1 MSKYY
6 IDLSNNKSIQIDF
19 TRIYDFLPILI
30 ESTTLYQKSYKDE
43 FHYVL
48 GLVNIDDEYEMKLV
62 KELNKFI
69 EENINDR
76 K

>member
-19 TRIYDFLPILI
+19 ARIYYFLPILI
-30 ESTTLYQKSYKDE
+30 ESTTLYQKFYRDE
-43 FHYVL
+43 VHYVL

-69 EENINDR
+69 EENIIW
-76 K
+76 